1 MITINASISAFEL
14 ICLILS
20 ACGVILAIYGTYKTD
35 KKEKHEE

>member
-20 ACGVILAIYGTYKTD
+20 VCVLILVIYGMYQSS
-35 KKEKHEE
+35 